1 MRKLIILLCFVALG
15 AALHAQAG
23 YQSFNADTVKGA
35 QTKYFTS
42 TVNCNYN
49 GYATFDFTLKGFAAS
64 DSCTVTLQGKNQGTT
79 WLTVGTQIQVYKSNV
94 ATSYQLVANPV
105 QFLTYRLQ
113 VVGKATDTVRISAPL
128 FIYKR

>member
-1 MRKLIILLCFVALG
+1 MRGLLLICLLAVIVTAVN
-15 AALHAQAG
+15 AQAG
-23 YQSFNADTVKGA
+23 YQTFNADTVKGA
-35 QTKYFTS
+35 QTKYITS
-42 TVNCNYN
+42 AVTCREN

-113 VVGKATDTVRISAPL
+113 IVGKATDTVRISAPL
-128 FIYKR
+128 FIYKK